1 MKGLSN
7 TQQII
12 TQHKTKN
19 DHTQETGDRRR
30 QDDKMTAQVS

>member
-12 TQHKTKN
+12 TQHKTKKMTT
-19 DHTQETGDRRR
+19 HTGTTQETGDG
-30 QDDKMTAQVS
+30 KMTR